1 MRNTYANINISREI
15 QNIQISI
22 RCKIQDIQISRRQ
35 SIWCKIYMICQ
46 NISGTIYLVH
56 NTYMQYQ
63 DILDTTDQV
72 WITKYPYL
80 SPQRQSIWCKI
91 HEISSYFWDLSG
103 AKYPNISQIIFR
115 VQNTHEISRYPGDHL
130 SGAGNWRSQE
140 ANGGPLPQASRA
152 KPSFTGFPDSSQTY
166 LLAFVMPLI
175 FDNRYFLLLWL
186 S

>member
-1 MRNTYANINISREI
+1 MRNTYANIDLSREI

-35 SIWCKIYMICQ
+35 SIWCKI
-46 NISGTIYLVH
+46 
-56 NTYMQYQ
+56 
-63 DILDTTDQV
+63 
-72 WITKYPYL
+72 
-80 SPQRQSIWCKI
+80 
-91 HEISSYFWDLSG
+91 HEISSYFWDPLPG

-175 FDNRYFLLLWL
+175 SEYDSDLESSELGRKWTY
-186 S
+186 